1 MLKSWSIIMK
11 QQKISKLT
19 LVRNKFNQDLLYTSP
34 EWPTKEI
41 DGVQF
46 VSVKVRPQDSY
57 LKLIRKDQIEKVK
70 Q

>member
-1 MLKSWSIIMK
+1 MK
-11 QQKISKLT
+11 QLKNSKLT
-19 LVRNKFNQDLLYTSP
+19 LVKNKFNQDLLYTSP

-46 VSVKVRPQDSY
+46 ISVKIRPQDPY
-57 LKLIRKDQIEKVK
+57 LKLMRKDQIERIK

>member
-1 MLKSWSIIMK
+1 MKNLKT
-11 QQKISKLT
+11 SKLT
-19 LVRNKFNQDLLYTSP
+19 LVKNKFNQDLLYTSP

-46 VSVKVRPQDSY
+46 VSVKVRPHDSY
-57 LKLIRKDQIEKVK
+57 LKLMRKDQIERVK